1 MYKKNRYSDNYNVK
15 NRDSDNYKNRG
26 AGNYNIGIQSMKK
39 WDLVNEK
46 MGFSQWQMR
55 NLLVMLCELRNHQG

>member
-46 MGFSQWQMR
+46 MGFSQ
-55 NLLVMLCELRNHQG
+55 

>member
-15 NRDSDNYKNRG
+15 NRDSDNYKNRGAGNYKNRG

-46 MGFSQWQMR
+46 MGFSQ
-55 NLLVMLCELRNHQG
+55 